1 MEIIFHNHI
10 GIFNNAVNTKY
21 CDDLIKLHSTS
32 NLKELRKNVNP
43 KKEII
48 VNDESISLNTSH
60 YTKFFH
66 HKILDQKIL
75 PAYIN
80 KYSGYQDLFKDL
92 RIYYDGF
99 NVQKTNPGEGYHM
112 WHSEWHPAQ
121 EFFKRALVWTLY
133 LNDIEEG
140 GETEF
145 LDIPFRFKPKKG
157 SVLIFPSHATH
168 LHRGNPPLS
177 GTKYIATGWINV
189 SIKMS

>member
-1 MEIIFHNHI
+1 MEIIYHNHI

-21 CDDLIKLHSTS
+21 CNDLIKFHSTS
-32 NLKELRKNVNP
+32 NLKKFRKNVNS
-43 KKEII
+43 KEEII

-66 HKILDQKIL
+66 HRILDQKIL

-121 EFFKRALVWTLY
+121 EYFKRVLVWTLY

-189 SIKMS
+189 SIKMN